1 MPGLFPE
8 HCSVVMV
15 CVFLRNTGHA
25 IQAAKEP
32 GLAPGVSCKQCKQGL
47 VSPSLQHHR
56 MY

>member
-25 IQAAKEP
+25 IQAAREP
-32 GLAPGVSCKQCKQGL
+32 ELAPGMSCKECKQGAL
-47 VSPSLQHHR
+47 SPP
-56 MY
+56 